1 MADTSL
7 WAERDS
13 VAARA
18 LAREA
23 AEEGIVLLINRPTSA
38 AATGSAGSGSGSGL
52 GLTLPLSKRAIKKI
66 AVIGPN
72 GDAKDNT
79 LGDYNPNAAKS
90 EQAWAAAGRGGEVVT
105 VYGGLQV
112 RTVLTPL

>member
-1 MADTSL
+1 M
-7 WAERDS
+7 
-13 VAARA
+13 AARA

-23 AEEGIVLLINRPTSA
+23 AEEGIVLLINRPASA
-38 AATGSAGSGSGSGL
+38 AATGSAGSGSGSL
-52 GLTLPLSKRAIKKI
+52 GLTLPLSKRAIKNI

>member
-1 MADTSL
+1 M
-7 WAERDS
+7 
-13 VAARA
+13 AARA

-38 AATGSAGSGSGSGL
+38 AATGSAGSGSGSGSGL